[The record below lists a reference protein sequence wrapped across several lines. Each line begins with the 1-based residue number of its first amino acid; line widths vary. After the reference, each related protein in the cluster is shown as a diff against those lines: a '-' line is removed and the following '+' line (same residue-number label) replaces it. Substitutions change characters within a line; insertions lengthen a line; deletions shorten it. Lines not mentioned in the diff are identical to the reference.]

1 MSGAEPDGTRITG
14 ELCRYIAAALGRK
27 LPAEVAAKARHHL
40 IDTLAAMVS
49 GSRLGP
55 GQAAIKYVRAL
66 GGTGEALLAGTD
78 FITTAVNAAL
88 ANGMLAHADETD
100 DSHVGARTH
109 IGCSIVPASLAMAER
124 GGRDGEALLRAIV
137 LGYDV
142 AARINFALGPDY
154 LLKGPHN
161 PHSLGPGF
169 GAAAAA
175 GALAGID
182 ADRAIHLL
190 AYAGNQ
196 SSGLRIYMRDE
207 SHIGKAFDFGGMPAR
222 NGVTSATMVEAGF
235 TGVADALTGQFGFF
249 EAFSPDPD
257 LAALVDGLGS
267 RFEIMRTNIKK
278 WSVGSPAQ
286 AALDSLEALM
296 AEHAFS
302 AADVQALDAHMP
314 DDRAHIVD
322 DRKMPDIN
330 LQHLLAVLLTDGA
343 LSFETSHDY
352 ARMKDPAILDLKRR
366 ITMVPSNE
374 LTRARPER
382 QAIIEI
388 TLGDGRRLTH
398 RTRAVRGTP
407 ENPMESAEIEAK
419 ARDLMA
425 PVLGKSQ
432 ADGLIEAVRAIEKLS
447 DARELRRWL
456 AA

>member
-1 MSGAEPDGTRITG
+1 MSGGEAEGTRITA
-14 ELCRYIAAALGRK
+14 ELCRYIAGALGRN
-27 LPAEVAAKARHHL
+27 LPAEVAAEARHHL

-55 GQAAIKYVRAL
+55 GKIAIEYVRAL
-66 GGTGEALLAGTD
+66 GGTSEALIAGTD
-78 FITTAVNAAL
+78 FTTTAVNAAL
-88 ANGMLAHADETD
+88 ANGMAAHADETD

-124 GGRDGEALLRAIV
+124 EGRDGEALLRAIT

-142 AARINFALGPDY
+142 AARINFAIGPDY
-154 LLKGPHN
+154 LLRGPHN

-182 ADRAIHLL
+182 ADQAIHLL

-222 NGVTSATMVEAGF
+222 NGVTSATMAAAGF

-249 EAFSPDPD
+249 DAFSPDPD

-267 RFEIMRTNIKK
+267 RFEITRTNIKK

-302 AADVQALDAHMP
+302 ATDVQAIEAHMP

-330 LQHLLAVLLTDGA
+330 LQHLLAVLLTDGG

-388 TLGDGRRLTH
+388 TLNDGQRLTH

-407 ENPMESAEIEAK
+407 ENPMESAEVEAK
-419 ARDLMA
+419 ALDLMA
-425 PVLGKSQ
+425 PVLGKDR
-432 ADGLIEAVRAIEKLS
+432 ADRLIEAVRGIEKLD
-447 DARELRRWL
+447 DARDLRRWL